1 MTYFFFANTHLSFLF
16 LLPHLVCLLYR
27 FISMRTQ
34 YLHVIVLLLQK
45 WLLGL
50 IVIDDPLGH
59 YHVLALLVEFGLFG
73 HHALNFFL

>member
-1 MTYFFFANTHLSFLF
+1 
-16 LLPHLVCLLYR
+16 
-27 FISMRTQ
+27 MRAQ
-34 YLHVIVLLLQK
+34 NLHVIVLLLQK

-50 IVIDDPLGH
+50 VVIDDPLGH